1 MKYFAE
7 GGPAQ
12 QVTQFQPTYSPA
24 QQGEPQVYDEPPP
37 MEESPQDYNQSP
49 QYAPTQQYSAPASNP
64 MTAGLGSYLEG
75 LKYKAPTPVA
85 PVVTPVAPVTDTT
98 SQTMYNPTTH
108 RYETNPS
115 YVTSDD
121 SSEEVPYVGRPRFDD
136 GGDKAGGPIHAYAS
150 GGSTP
155 QGIASL
161 GRGQDSMLVHMTPGE
176 VHGLQQ
182 LAMRHGGSL
191 TINPQTGLP
200 EAGFLSSL
208 LPMIAGIGLNMAFPG
223 SGALIGAG
231 IGGLTALATGSLSK
245 GLTYGLGAYSG
256 AGLGESL
263 SSMGA
268 EQANKLALPE
278 IDAASQAATTSINT
292 TGNAAADFALKL
304 AETNTSDAIDAAI
317 EKGRLTDDPYGYIG
331 DKAYRA
337 DLSKNPLDNR
347 LLYNTEK
354 PQDFAANRYSKEG
367 VGFLQ
372 SQGSTGADIAANAK
386 EAAIETA
393 QTARRPLAYLQPTQD
408 ALARGPAANAFEGFK
423 QLGTK
428 EGLKTLG
435 GKLGYSG
442 VAGLAAPFIASAL
455 TPAPFTPPPKKPEQY
470 YHTSYNPPK
479 YNPATGAYEPA
490 SYGPGSYYTNPTQY
504 AAEGGTVGYTEG
516 GPAFY
521 PLTGD
526 ARGPGEKPQYSSDI
540 YGDDSGA
547 GINNNKAGRGSYSDA
562 AGKGIHENTPSGVEE
577 LFSKVSPATLARFK
591 TAKNAAKQAAA
602 IKELRKRANTVNDY
616 SDEETVTAAQ
626 GGLMGLNT
634 YAAGGKLLRGPG
646 DGMSDSIPAVINGVK
661 PQRAALADGEFVMPA
676 DVVSHLGNGSTEA
689 GSKRLYAMMDRVR
702 KARTG
707 NPKQGKQINA
717 DRFMPA

>member
-75 LKYKAPTPVA
+75 LKYKAPPPVA
-85 PVVTPVAPVTDTT
+85 PVVAPVAPVVDDPAPVTNIQSRSTNKTSPDGMYYPDSEGVYHPDSEGNYHFPTD
-98 SQTMYNPTTH
+98 
-108 RYETNPS
+108 
-115 YVTSDD
+115 D
-121 SSEEVPYVGRPRFDD
+121 F
-136 GGDKAGGPIHAYAS
+136 GDKAGGPIHAYAS

-200 EAGFLSSL
+200 EAGFLSSV
-208 LPMIAGIGLNMAFPG
+208 LPMLAGFALGPAGFGLMSSLGAAATVGGIG
-223 SGALIGAG
+223 
-231 IGGLTALATGSLSK
+231 ALATGSLSK

-268 EQANKLALPE
+268 EQA
-278 IDAASQAATTSINT
+278 
-292 TGNAAADFALKL
+292 
-304 AETNTSDAIDAAI
+304 
-317 EKGRLTDDPYGYIG
+317 KGL
-331 DKAYRA
+331 
-337 DLSKNPLDNR
+337 
-347 LLYNTEK
+347 
-354 PQDFAANRYSKEG
+354 
-367 VGFLQ
+367 VGQ
-372 SQGSTGADIAANAK
+372 
-386 EAAIETA
+386 ETA
-393 QTARRPLAYLQPTQD
+393 QAADLAGIQARQNAFETETARQADITSNAAIDRAADTAAKTTLAPLPEFSQTPDEFASVMRKEDIDNVSNTFKPPATSP
-408 ALARGPAANAFEGFK
+408 AGIAMARSPAANAFEGFK

-504 AAEGGTVGYTEG
+504 AAKGGTVGYTEG